1 MKDVRALQ
9 VIPGELV
16 KPFISNF
23 PPGLAQSRTEITETL
38 LAKLDAENCG
48 FTLDNVMTVRP
59 AVKGPSTTHI

>member
-1 MKDVRALQ
+1 MIDVQALE

-16 KPFISNF
+16 KTFKSSF
-23 PPGLAQSRTEITETL
+23 PPGLAQSPTEITEKL
-38 LAKLDAENCG
+38 PAELDAENCG